1 MSIISDKHITAQAE
15 QWFIKLQSD
24 KLTEAQFSEFKNW
37 YNSDQTHQLEFNR
50 IEKDWS
56 TISRYTNQQSYQTYK
71 NQHRNS
77 QKRQYYY
84 KAAAGLCVLLI
95 GLSVFFHFSFEQTQS
110 KLYQTHVGEQ
120 ASYTLTDGSR
130 VTLNTNSQ
138 LEVSFEQSLR
148 KLSLISGEAY
158 FRVAKDK
165 SRPFQVSLSSGLVTA
180 LGTEFSI
187 KVDKHN
193 ASVVVTEGTVKV
205 EERKTPSNHQ
215 PESKQLT
222 VNDSV
227 SFTSRGL
234 GKVTKNINDNLV
246 SWKEKFL
253 VFDSRPL
260 EEVISELNRYLPYSI
275 SITDKLQRTI
285 LISGTVNLDNP
296 ETALRTLLKN
306 NDLEFDDQE
315 LIVHES

>member
-1 MSIISDKHITAQAE
+1 MSITSDKHITAQAE

-56 TISRYTNQQSYQTYK
+56 TISRYSNQQSYQTYK
-71 NQHRNS
+71 NLHKHS
-77 QKRQYYY
+77 LKRQHYY
-84 KAAAGLCVLLI
+84 KAAVGLCVLFI
-95 GLSVFFHFSFEQTQS
+95 GLTIFFNFSSKQSQS
-110 KLYQTHVGEQ
+110 KLYQTHIGEQ

-130 VTLNTNSQ
+130 ITLNTNSQ
-138 LEVSFEQSLR
+138 LEVSFENNIRRLN
-148 KLSLISGEAY
+148 LLSGEAY
-158 FRVAKDK
+158 FRVAKDIT
-165 SRPFQVSLSSGLVTA
+165 RPFQVSISPGVVTA

-187 KVDKHN
+187 KVNKHY
-193 ASVVVTEGTVKV
+193 ASIVVTEGTVKV
-205 EERKTPSNHQ
+205 EERKTPSNLE

-227 SFTSRGL
+227 NFTSRGL
-234 GKVTKNINDNLV
+234 GEITKNINDNLV

-275 SITDKLQRTI
+275 RITDKLQRTI

-296 ETALRTLLKN
+296 ETALRALLKN